1 MPDMFVMPF
10 RPAYDSNGRFA
21 PGAQAWFTLSETNT
35 PYPVFA
41 DEALT
46 VEQENPLIADGLGKF
61 PRSYLDPSV
70 DYRLRVYLAD
80 STVGI
85 DDPLTDHDYDPYVP
99 SDMGSAGPRGPS
111 AIVIDPVV
119 PTVTLAPGS
128 PASASAA
135 PMGGGVYRLSLGIP
149 QGAAGTSGALP
160 DGDKGDITVSGGGSA
175 LAIDAGAVT
184 LPKMANLAANSI
196 IGNNTGAGAT
206 PVALTVAQVNAMLG
220 VGAVA
225 ALGEATVA
233 QYRDKTADKV
243 LTTDI
248 VWDAADTVVLTPG
261 TNVAVN
267 MANGFNF
274 SLAMGGP
281 YTLQNPSNT
290 KNNQSGL
297 IYIVQDGTG
306 GRTLLYGTAWK
317 FEGGVDPVLS
327 TAANSVDVLSYQ
339 VRSSG
344 FIVCSLAKN
353 FG

>member
-175 LAIDAGAVT
+175 LAI
-184 LPKMANLAANSI
+184 
-196 IGNNTGAGAT
+196 GAGAT

-281 YTLQNPSNT
+281 YTLQNPTNT

-306 GRTLLYGTAWK
+306 GRTLGYGTAWK